1 MARDEEAFSS
11 VPSAVNSQA
20 ARRQLLWETGEKTDL
35 FSYTNEFTVWSMTFV
50 SPAPSSSPKE
60 IMKVIKHPDVFHM
73 DVFTSY
79 KVEVDQ
85 VGELKIVRKD
95 WKGERGQGKQQ
106 F

>member
-1 MARDEEAFSS
+1 
-11 VPSAVNSQA
+11 
-20 ARRQLLWETGEKTDL
+20 
-35 FSYTNEFTVWSMTFV
+35 MTFV

-95 WKGERGQGKQQ
+95 
-106 F
+106 